1 MLADDSSRDGQ
12 PLSDPQLITE
22 LDKSA
27 NRIYML
33 VGELRA
39 LTGWGELLLLKQLGC
54 DAALPSLPQTDTE
67 RLRNHSIAYLSWVRD
82 FCYLVDRPVDRH
94 DILHG
99 AYQLCNAA
107 GGSKHDRVKRC
118 VDACEVTGR
127 EGMSARQLMALG
139 EVAKGWL
146 QATAALDG
154 GAGQQRAERVI
165 ELTAPRTYKTPHLHP
180 RRLKWLLA
188 SPSDVEREIGMNVGR
203 RMQEHVDGCPR
214 CEAVVHDLDLA
225 KPVARPP
232 AR

>member
-1 MLADDSSRDGQ
+1 MIADGSSRDGQ
-12 PLSDPQLITE
+12 PLSDPQLITD

-27 NRIYML
+27 NQIYML

-39 LTGWGELLLLKQLGC
+39 LTGWGEFLLLRHLGC
-54 DAALPSLPQTDTE
+54 DATLPLPPRTDAE
-67 RLRNHSIAYLSWVRD
+67 GLRNHSVAYLTWVREL
-82 FCYLVDRPVDRH
+82 CYLVDRPVDRH

-118 VDACEVTGR
+118 VDACDVPGR
-127 EGMSARQLMALG
+127 EGLTARELIQLG

-154 GAGQQRAERVI
+154 GAGQRRAKRVL
-165 ELTAPRTYKTPHLHP
+165 ELTAPRTQITPHLHP

-188 SPSDVEREIGMNVGR
+188 EPSDLQREIGMNVGQ
-203 RMQEHVDGCPR
+203 RMHDHVRECPR
-214 CEAVVHDLDLA
+214 CEAVVRELDL
-225 KPVARPP
+225 PSPWRSP
-232 AR
+232 A